1 MSEGQG
7 IALTAF
13 IVLLLV
19 TIAAGIRMWRLRQT
33 GLATA
38 CGAIAGF
45 IFMLGFWY
53 LTTIP

>member
-1 MSEGQG
+1 MGDGQG

-13 IVLLLV
+13 VVMLLV
-19 TIAAGIRMWRLRQT
+19 AIAAGIRMRRLRQT

-38 CGAIAGF
+38 CGAIAAF

-53 LTTIP
+53 LTTVP